1 MKRNGL
7 YVRPIQN
14 GTVIDHITAGQA
26 LSVLRILGINRTTE
40 EVVSAVMNVP
50 SKAIGTKDIVKIEGR
65 ELKPGEV
72 DKIALIA
79 PSASINIIRKYNVAG
94 KYKVDIPDEI
104 EGVVRCANPN
114 CISNTREPVA
124 SRFTTEMLKS
134 HRDCNSHRSLICDK
148 QKMGIRL
155 RCIYCERIISENIVE
170 HLL

>member
-1 MKRNGL
+1 MKKNGL

-40 EVVSAVMNVP
+40 EVVSVVMNVT

-65 ELKPGEV
+65 ELKPSEV

-94 KYKVDIPDEI
+94 KHKVDIPDEI

-114 CISNTREPVA
+114 CISNTIEPVV
-124 SRFTTEMLKS
+124 SRFTTE
-134 HRDCNSHRSLICDK
+134 K
-148 QKMGIRL
+148 QKTGIQL